1 MASRNS
7 RSTQARKANL
17 AKKKNRRQ
25 DPQPPKSSNFQA
37 LNDSLS
43 IRPRVGHGELDEDA
57 AIFNKDYLLKLPAE
71 RRVEATM
78 VMEALELTSR
88 GKFLESME
96 KLKDISRNSA
106 FADWRLFVRGLHAF
120 YSSDVEATHQ
130 NWSRLDRTR
139 RPARIAS
146 ALLAAEHEKPG
157 EGEALLCSPQ
167 MVEHARKLRLRKEA
181 VSAAEAIAKTR
192 HRDPKVTFAVSQV
205 AMLGD
210 FIAQFRRVDS
220 DFVQTFGQACVVLST
235 FQGDMLVFDRLTKL
249 VSGPISDPNWNKTR
263 FNYALAFQG
272 GEKTAIKSLEAFLNQ
287 DVPKLTHLPEQ
298 VRKAIGCLLYLV
310 MAENKRSQQESPRA
324 LFPFFSMN
332 LDVDYKAI
340 NDLLRKAIAQYPT
353 HRLAHAKLIDSLERQ
368 ISQRGTTKVE
378 EERLEKQIL
387 AAREALIKA
396 IPEDTETALWLIDY
410 YLEEDEFKKAKALIQ
425 NLEGKRIE
433 DPAVKA
439 LPWKLKLRES
449 MILSNRK
456 TDLRLAANSLEE
468 AESVWPTWLSRN
480 WLPFL
485 QGALALRIGDKE
497 KFERLTTQA
506 RQDQKCSE
514 VVGDIM
520 TFAALQQMNIPSLEL
535 KPYRTLIEQYLQKA
549 NALELND
556 LFALG
561 SFFWDLARTGM
572 KHKGYR
578 MQASKLGKAFSAK
591 AKFFKSEKLNPIEID
606 AFSWAA
612 HHHLWLANST
622 DEPPNYLL
630 NLALKEPRL
639 ALAAIHWI
647 ITGNY
652 SRWRIRDHQP
662 LIQIVKEAARLE
674 KDPFYRYLYDK
685 VTAEAEAIIAK
696 DKAERE
702 MYSAFGSSSIESDE
716 DEDDDEYEDEDDDE
730 YDSLEDECDCDS
742 CRAKR
747 ARRAKTNAN
756 FLDDEDDD
764 DYDEE
769 EDDFDLESSTTSE
782 FQEGVLELDLPPFVE
797 EIVTKLGPKGLS
809 AFERLCAEQSVT
821 KDAGAF
827 MNATIDFLRGYGIN
841 RSDAI
846 QFVADFGKYNLRNPN
861 RQEQS
866 AIPDVVKSKSTAGMT
881 AAEIKAA
888 RKQREKELER
898 KKRKAR
904 QGSSRS

>member
-7 RSTQARKANL
+7 RSAQARRANL
-17 AKKKNRRQ
+17 AKNKNRRQ
-25 DPQPPKSSNFQA
+25 DPQSPKNTNLQS
-37 LNDSLS
+37 LHDSLG
-43 IRPRVGHGELDEDA
+43 IKPRVGHGELDEDA
-57 AIFNKDYLLKLPAE
+57 AIFNKDYLLKLPDE
-71 RRVEATM
+71 RRVEATT

-96 KLKDISRNSA
+96 KLKDISRSSV

-120 YSSDVEATHQ
+120 YSSDFEAARQ
-130 NWSRLDRTR
+130 NWSRLDRSR

-146 ALLAAEHEKPG
+146 ALLAAEHERPG
-157 EGEALLCSPQ
+157 EDEALLCSQQ
-167 MVEHARKLRLRKEA
+167 MVEHASKLRLRKEA
-181 VSAAEAIAKTR
+181 IVAAEAIAKTR

-220 DFVQTFGQACVVLST
+220 DFVQTFGQACVAIST
-235 FQGDMLVFDRLTKL
+235 FQGDMPVFDRLTKL
-249 VSGPISDPNWNKTR
+249 VSGPSSDPNWNKTR
-263 FNYALAFQG
+263 FNYALDFQG
-272 GEKTAIKSLEAFLNQ
+272 GEKDAIKSVEAFLNQ

-298 VRKAIGCLLYLV
+298 VRKAIGCLLYLI
-310 MAENKRSQQESPRA
+310 MAENKRSQRESPRS

-332 LDVDYKAI
+332 LDVDFKSI
-340 NDLLRKAIAQYPT
+340 NELLRKAIAQYPT
-353 HRLAHAKLIDSLERQ
+353 HRLAHEKLINSLETQ

-378 EERLEKQIL
+378 EAKLEKQIL
-387 AAREALIKA
+387 AARESLNKAL
-396 IPEDTETALWLIDY
+396 PEDTETALWLIDY
-410 YLEEDEFKKAKALIQ
+410 YLEEDDFKKAKALIQ

-456 TDLRLAANSLEE
+456 TDLRLAAISLEE
-468 AESVWPTWLSRN
+468 AESVWPAWLSRN

-485 QGALALRIGDKE
+485 QGALALRLGDKE

-535 KPYRTLIEQYLQKA
+535 KPYRTLIEQYLKKA
-549 NALELND
+549 NTLELND
-556 LFALG
+556 LFTLG

-578 MQASKLGKAFSAK
+578 IQASKLGKAFSAK
-591 AKFFKSEKLNPIEID
+591 AKFFKGDKLNPTEID

-612 HHHLWLANST
+612 HHRLWPANST
-622 DEPPNYLL
+622 DEPPNYLMK
-630 NLALKEPRL
+630 LASKEPRL
-639 ALAAIHWI
+639 ALAAIQWI
-647 ITGNY
+647 ITGRY
-652 SRWRIRDHQP
+652 SSWRIRDHKP

-674 KDPFYRYLYDK
+674 KDPFYRYQFDK
-685 VTAEAEAIIAK
+685 VTVEAEEIIAK
-696 DKAERE
+696 DKASRE
-702 MYSAFGSSSIESDE
+702 MYSSFGSSSIESDE
-716 DEDDDEYEDEDDDE
+716 DEDDDEDDDE
-730 YDSLEDECDCDS
+730 YDSLEDECDCES

-747 ARRAKTNAN
+747 ARRARTSAN
-756 FLDDEDDD
+756 FIDDEDDDD

-769 EDDFDLESSTTSE
+769 EDDWDLESSTQSE
-782 FQEGVLELDLPPFVE
+782 FQESVLELDLPPFVE
-797 EIVTKLGPKGLS
+797 EILTKLGPKGLA
-809 AFERLCAEQSVT
+809 AFERMCAEKSAT
-821 KDAGAF
+821 EDAGAF
-827 MNATIDFLRGYGIN
+827 INAIIDFLRGYGIN

-846 QFVADFGKYNLRNPN
+846 QFVADFGKYNLRKPN
-861 RQEQS
+861 FQEQS
-866 AIPDVVKSKSTAGMT
+866 AVPDVVNSKSTAGMT

-898 KKRKAR
+898 RKRKAR